1 MFPEFVVPLVEELVV
16 QAVEAAFF
24 IIGQGFVPVCVLC
37 GYAWMPVV
45 FALGVFEE
53 QHVGNEGE
61 QAIADCRPP
70 GLVGLL
76 FHELFYFALGVYFGQ
91 QGV

>member
-1 MFPEFVVPLVEELVV
+1 
-16 QAVEAAFF
+16 
-24 IIGQGFVPVCVLC
+24 
-37 GYAWMPVV
+37 MPVV